1 MLYLLIRSYNK
12 FLHLLFIYLY
22 IKMFNSWCNMLELAS
37 SISVETQLELLSN
50 QMLRDNQI

>member
-12 FLHLLFIYLY
+12 FLRLLFIYL
-22 IKMFNSWCNMLELAS
+22 FMLELAS

>member
-12 FLHLLFIYLY
+12 FLLSYLF
-22 IKMFNSWCNMLELAS
+22 MLELAS